1 MGGAMTTPCDPGAG
15 KFRAQEDADKAA
27 EWRQDKAD
35 WIYGE
40 LFGDRRIWTHP
51 ECQLLIGSI
60 ADRVTDWI
68 YSDMKEFVTA
78 LYYADTPHPERAAKA
93 KLYLQQLA
101 TEVDKIVSDC
111 VGEEIQR
118 EIDNY
123 DGGV

>member
-1 MGGAMTTPCDPGAG
+1 MTTVCDPGAG
-15 KFRAQEDADKAA
+15 LFRAMEDADAA
-27 EWRQDKAD
+27 ADARQTRAD
-35 WIYGE
+35 AIYSA
-40 LFGDRRIWTHP
+40 LFGDSSIWNDSAWR
-51 ECQLLIGSI
+51 EMIGAI
-60 ADRVTDWI
+60 HCRVNDWI

-101 TEVDKIVSDC
+101 THVDQIVSDC
-111 VGEEIQR
+111 VDEEIQR